1 LAEKS
6 IIIRWMP
13 NIAERVPLRPD
24 QPEHPYHALFCQIR
38 AHIHAQYAQHGRA
51 PDETSGRVTMSLYAR
66 AREVGITR
74 ADHVVFSQPN
84 EEKGVKQNEYIFVVQ
99 GKMDDPGM
107 VRAMLPLQ
115 QAANTPVA
123 ESLERVRQIEQR
135 QQQEALAQ
143 QQTQQ
148 KDSPMQDDPS
158 QGGPK
163 LVR

>member
-1 LAEKS
+1 
-6 IIIRWMP
+6 
-13 NIAERVPLRPD
+13 
-24 QPEHPYHALFCQIR
+24 
-38 AHIHAQYAQHGRA
+38 
-51 PDETSGRVTMSLYAR
+51 
-66 AREVGITR
+66 
-74 ADHVVFSQPN
+74 N

-107 VRAMLPLQ
+107 MRAMLPLQ
-115 QAANTPVA
+115 QAANTPVE

-143 QQTQQ
+143 QQTQH